1 MKVAMYPFGREAETS
16 LRDLFEYFKRCL
28 RHGEWELANACVPQL
43 VNSTDGL
50 SENLQSIIKAI
61 VCHPYNLKWESVGS
75 PHKLAWFWLQ
85 VLEKWTEEQVPL
97 NVRRELE
104 FLLLLEELGSESI
117 SPTVLKE
124 LHRAFLD
131 TQSEKK
137 APQGSKTTNA
147 TVESSLRTLLEKKK
161 PRLALSLTQFLQDES
176 CTDDHALQNTF
187 IQHLV
192 KVLGKPE
199 RRLEKV
205 GEWVEEIYAVLSV
218 MPWSSGKSGGQLEA
232 LCEALWAARDQPL
245 KEERI
250 LSSLLRPRCDAL
262 VSVYCAAALRLQR
275 DHLLRSAP
283 DTQVDLP
290 EAEKL
295 ALSLCCHK
303 DRPSIWKTIYF
314 ECLSSGKHFL
324 EQVLVTALD
333 LIKHEEFSQ
342 LKDLLRLEFQP
353 LSRLLLLLGWTQCR
367 SLSAAQTLLSVL
379 HREQAPAND
388 SVLQEFSDLLSS
400 QLDILEW
407 CKNNNPGIPMEALL
421 AQLHTLDNHS
431 ALYILHS
438 LTPLAQF
445 EERKILDLLQQ
456 LPNSTG
462 KDDTEVVSNLSSGVQ
477 RNKVLFQGFCAMKYA
492 VYALCVNAHK
502 YSNCTECEPMQQLYE
517 AEMDQT
523 KSPTSSEGC
532 HVLSQHYLSECQLY
546 LEAVPAMFRLEL
558 LENIFSLLF
567 LSTADFSQQI
577 QKDTSWNQNTGNVT
591 QSELSPDTR
600 NTSIESGPE
609 AETDET
615 EYSRTEAQKLR
626 SSSSS
631 EAHRGHLELGHYI
644 QGCRGFLSDVAA
656 MTGFL
661 KLLKEGLEGMCL
673 LGQEGQEAGRALL
686 REAGA
691 AENLGCSVTAETF
704 GPRLQRLSK
713 RTAEAQWRLQI
724 ITSNQSSGSG
734 SESPLQRAAVSSP
747 VTSLGR
753 SKSSSLRRR
762 KRPGRQTSVEK
773 HNGEVSTSASDGG
786 GGTGCVDLE
795 VCPCGGPHSW
805 LVPAMLSPPESLLMS
820 CIHRGNFME
829 AHQVSLVFDLE
840 ASACCGEL
848 VFMERYKEVLVEL
861 DRVEQKIESQSRS
874 SSSSSSE
881 GLGTAAVSATGRSR
895 LGSSGLSTLQ
905 AIGSAAAAGVAFYS
919 ISDIADRLLS
929 TPAHPMPSL
938 EDGYW
943 LSRCTSDPSGL
954 LYTLLEE
961 LSPAAMAAFDL
972 ACCHCQLWKTSR
984 QLLDTAERRLNS
996 SLEARGVRVDPKVP
1010 HSEGICGFPM
1020 VLQHINKI
1028 LNHSPTN
1035 KSSVKT
1041 AVGEDQVFTSPF
1053 GCCIQEVLLCCYPD
1067 LSEESIA
1074 ARLNLAQ
1081 RLETILHTLSTATDG
1096 TEGTVG
1102 SALLAQLVEQA
1113 SLKQSELDAHPVRSS
1128 MKQLLRS
1135 LDQLCPFEPDG
1146 DLARPDYVR
1155 SFLDY
1160 VNTLASV
1167 LVRSLGSEDQS
1178 GEVKLGNP
1186 LLVLLQSPFQLLSYL
1201 LFDRQVSPDRVLS
1214 LLRQD
1219 GLRLSVQ
1226 QVIVQ
1231 RCCETLPVWI
1241 SCPADDGD
1249 SNPAKKDDGVFSVAS
1264 LSVLLQQHAQEH
1276 VSTLGITEPRS
1287 EPSSESEDSGEDN
1300 SNAATNLSTS
1310 PPSHSSSSSSSASSS
1325 FSSSFLLTPSALSFL
1340 KSRSPFLATLACLS
1354 ACKGE
1359 IARTQP
1365 SGWSGYFRSSR
1376 KEVALDG
1383 EQISR
1388 EADNL
1393 LKEFPILR
1401 AYLHTMAE
1409 PLLDAQLSESEEGA
1423 SAGLGAVVCGKSV
1436 VSLLLSGP
1444 QDEVAQAV
1452 AAGAFQKALTSR
1464 DLSRALS
1471 LLELYGQGCSQE
1483 GALRDR
1489 LLACAALEDG
1499 DDGIGQLFRVQD
1511 ANLRARVALQALER
1525 WPLSACLELLEFC
1538 LHDLST
1544 DASLRTDLEL
1554 KKKELDIYYRMLNL
1568 EPPFPWA
1575 TWQELRAESKTNSES
1590 MLSVM
1595 VEAKEF
1601 ALCAQWVELYPV
1613 SEQLRLQL
1621 QTEQLLHLLEKGQ
1634 TDEAFQLLE
1643 DLSDFVVGLDICE
1656 RALDRRPGLAACH
1669 FLADYLTLHFQRQ
1682 VSPARRRHIHALHL
1696 GSKVLL
1702 TLPPAAR
1709 QEYFPLLTE
1718 PMLMLEQLL
1727 MNLKVDWVEVAVRT
1741 LRSLLVGQEAGF
1753 GAEDIDKLLENYACK
1768 ALDFPCVPREM
1779 SRSDSVISLQDSL
1792 MQCPA
1797 QDGGSL
1803 SFSRIE
1809 SPATSAGSSPTH
1821 TSSNS
1826 TDRETDRSSVE
1837 RKRSSSAK
1845 FQPPEQTPGRKD
1857 WVPDTKQDVC
1867 MVCRRERF
1875 TMFNR
1880 RHHCRRC
1887 GRLVCHSCSEHKMS
1901 IEGCPGDEDVRVCD
1915 QCYAYFHPDS
1925 DDELEPAE
1933 VAGSPVV
1940 TEEALD
1946 GMLHLPEVVQRQ
1958 IKLSTNAA
1966 ENQLLKSEFYYE
1978 QAPSSYLCVAILS
1991 LHNDQAACGH
2001 QLISHCRSL
2010 SRKLTNPEVD
2020 ACLLTDI
2027 MRQLLFSAKM
2037 MFVKVSRSQDL
2048 ALCDSYISKV
2058 DVLKI
2063 LVKANYKY
2071 IPSLD
2076 DILETSAVTRL
2087 RNQLLEAEHYQL
2099 AVEVSTKSGL
2109 DPGGVWQA
2117 WGMASLKAGNLSGAR
2132 EKFARFLK
2140 APVDRNQL
2148 NQGSLLLQ
2156 EVVTHLETTVQP
2168 GLATSPGEDILA
2180 SLREL
2185 EEALC
2190 EAGPV
2195 DRPEGQTQR
2204 SNLHQECLY
2213 YLNTYG
2219 THMALISFYMRHDCM
2234 TEALTYVLNKECP
2247 DEVFLEGVL
2256 QPSLERG
2263 RLGMLQSILEKLDP
2277 GLETCSRYLI
2287 ASCQFLQRRG
2297 YYNTLYQLQQ
2307 FMMDQVR
2314 AAMTCIRFF
2323 THGASSYLQLG
2334 EQQRWLVRAKEHLRT
2349 YLQEQQGRG
2358 AGRKR
2363 SQVNSFRKLMSSS
2376 DVSRH
2381 MNTIELQL
2389 EVTRFLH
2396 RCETAASSKAPKT
2409 STPSPKSSASSSPPT
2424 LFGGS
2429 PVKVEVA
2436 CKVMLGGKNIEE
2448 GFGIAYRVIQ
2458 DFQLEAQA
2466 VYERAGQRLVHQRQ
2480 YGAVRQLLKCV
2491 GESGTATKND
2501 CDALILSCV
2510 SVADKGPA
2518 DAKELE
2524 GLILETKSTESK
2536 IKAYLLCSKLR
2547 PAYLLAVKL
2556 EPSRAGP
2563 LVQEVLQAAEGAQDS
2578 VMQNICRQ
2586 WLSEH
2591 HNKSSQQRPAR
2602 PNAR

>member
-1 MKVAMYPFGREAETS
+1 MHPFGCEAETS
-16 LRDLFEYFKRCL
+16 LQDLFEYFKRCL
-28 RHGEWELANACVPQL
+28 QHGEWELANACVPQL
-43 VNSTDGL
+43 VNSTGGL
-50 SENLQSIIKAI
+50 SENLQDIIKAI
-61 VCHPYNLKWESVGS
+61 VCHPYSLKWQTVGS

-85 VLEKWTEEQVPL
+85 VLEKWTEEQVPP
-97 NVRRELE
+97 NIRRELE
-104 FLLLLEELGSESI
+104 FLLLLEELSSEGI
-117 SPTVLKE
+117 AETVLKE
-124 LHRAFLD
+124 LQHAFLD
-131 TQSEKK
+131 TQSEQKS
-137 APQGSKTTNA
+137 PESPRTTDA
-147 TVESSLRTLLEKKK
+147 AVESCLRTLLEKKK
-161 PRLALSLTQFLQDES
+161 PRLAQTLAHFLQDQS
-176 CTDDHALQNTF
+176 CTEDQTLQHTF
-187 IQHLV
+187 IQHLM
-192 KVLGKPE
+192 KELGKPE
-199 RRLEKV
+199 RRPEKV
-205 GEWVEEIYAVLSV
+205 EEWVEEIYAVLSV
-218 MPWSSGKSGGQLEA
+218 MPWSSHRGGGQLEA
-232 LCEALWAARDQPL
+232 LCEALWAARDGPL
-245 KEERI
+245 REERI

-262 VSVYCAAALRLQR
+262 VSVYCSTALRLQR

-295 ALSLCCHK
+295 ALSLCCHQ

-324 EQVLVTALD
+324 EQVLITALD

-342 LKDLLRLEFQP
+342 LKDLLKLEFQP

-367 SLSAAQTLLSVL
+367 SLSSAQTLLSIL

-388 SVLQEFSDLLSS
+388 SVLQEFSNLLFS
-400 QLDILEW
+400 QLGILEW
-407 CKNNNPGIPMEALL
+407 CKNNNPGISMEALL

-456 LPNSTG
+456 LPNSPGTE
-462 KDDTEVVSNLSSGVQ
+462 DAEVVSSLSSGVQ
-477 RNKVLFQGFCAMKYA
+477 RNMVLFQGFCAMKYA
-492 VYALCVNAHK
+492 IYALCVNAHK
-502 YSNCTECEPMQQLYE
+502 YSNCTECESMQLQQHQLSE
-517 AEMDQT
+517 AEMDQNQT
-523 KSPTSSEGC
+523 STSSEGC
-532 HVLSQHYLSECQLY
+532 HFLFQHYLSECQLY

-567 LSTADFSQQI
+567 LSTTDFAQQI
-577 QKDTSWNQNTGNVT
+577 QKDSIQNMGNAT
-591 QSELSPDTR
+591 QSECSSNAR
-600 NTSIESGPE
+600 NTNEESG
-609 AETDET
+609 TKGKRDET
-615 EYSRTEAQKLR
+615 EQENQKLPPGSPTASHR
-626 SSSSS
+626 S
-631 EAHRGHLELGHYI
+631 HLELGHFI
-644 QGCRGFLSDVAA
+644 QGCRGFLADATA
-656 MTGFL
+656 MAGFL
-661 KLLKEGLEGMCL
+661 KLLKEGLDGMKVEGL
-673 LGQEGQEAGRALL
+673 QEGQEAGTA
-686 REAGA
+686 EA
-691 AENLGCSVTAETF
+691 AENLGCSLTAETF
-704 GPRLQRLSK
+704 GARLQRLSK

-724 ITSNQSSGSG
+724 ITSNQGSGSG
-734 SESPLQRAAVSSP
+734 SESPLPMSAVSCA
-747 VTSLGR
+747 VTPLGR

-762 KRPGRQTSVEK
+762 KRPGRHAIERQTSVEK
-773 HNGEVSTSASDGG
+773 HNGEVSTSTSDGG
-786 GGTGCVDLE
+786 GGAGCVELE
-795 VCPCGGPHSW
+795 VCPCGGPHNW

-820 CIHRGNFME
+820 CIRKGNFME
-829 AHQVSLVFDLE
+829 AHQVSQVFNLE
-840 ASACCGEL
+840 ASTCCGEL

-861 DRVEQKIESQSRS
+861 GKVEQKMESQSMS

-881 GLGTAAVSATGRSR
+881 GLGTAAVSGPGRSR
-895 LGSSGLSTLQ
+895 LGSSGRSTLQ

-929 TPAHPMPSL
+929 TPAQPMPSL
-938 EDGYW
+938 EEGYW
-943 LSRCTSDPSGL
+943 LSCCTSDPSGL

-996 SLEARGVRVDPKVP
+996 SLEARGVRVDSKVP

-1020 VLQHINKI
+1020 VLQQINKI
-1028 LNHSPTN
+1028 LNHSNT

-1041 AVGEDQVFTSPF
+1041 EAVGEDQVSASPF
-1053 GCCIQEVLLCCYPD
+1053 GCCIQEVLLCCHPILNED
-1067 LSEESIA
+1067 GIA
-1074 ARLNLAQ
+1074 ARLSRAQ
-1081 RLETILHTLSTATDG
+1081 RLETTLQILSTATDG
-1096 TEGTVG
+1096 TEGSVG
-1102 SALLAQLVEQA
+1102 SALLTQLVEQA

-1178 GEVKLGNP
+1178 SEVKLGNP
-1186 LLVLLQSPFQLLSYL
+1186 LLVLLQSPFQLLSHL

-1214 LLRQD
+1214 LLQQE

-1241 SCPADDGD
+1241 SCPGHDT
-1249 SNPAKKDDGVFSVAS
+1249 NQAKKDDGVFGVAS

-1276 VSTLGITEPRS
+1276 MPTLGITES
-1287 EPSSESEDSGEDN
+1287 ESDESSESESSADDQTPT
-1300 SNAATNLSTS
+1300 ATNLSTS
-1310 PPSHSSSSSSSASSS
+1310 PPSSSSSSPSS
-1325 FSSSFLLTPSALSFL
+1325 SSSFLLTPSALSFL
-1340 KSRSPFLATLACLS
+1340 KSRSPLLATLACLS
-1354 ACKGE
+1354 VCKGE
-1359 IARTQP
+1359 TARTQS

-1376 KEVALDG
+1376 KEAALDG

-1409 PLLDAQLSESEEGA
+1409 PLLGTLLSEGEDG
-1423 SAGLGAVVCGKSV
+1423 SAGLGAVVCGKPL

-1444 QDEVAQAV
+1444 QEEVSQAV
-1452 AAGAFQKALTSR
+1452 AAEAFQKALSSR
-1464 DLSRALS
+1464 DLGRALS

-1499 DDGIGQLFRVQD
+1499 GEGIGQLFRVQD

-1525 WPLSACLELLEFC
+1525 WPLSSCMELLEFC
-1538 LHDLST
+1538 LNDPST
-1544 DASLRTDLEL
+1544 ETSLRNDLEL
-1554 KKKELDIYYRMLNL
+1554 KKKELDIYHWMLSL
-1568 EPPFPWA
+1568 QPPLPWA
-1575 TWQELRAESKTNSES
+1575 TWQELRTESKTNSES
-1590 MLSVM
+1590 MLSMM

-1601 ALCAQWVELYPV
+1601 ALCAEWVGLYPV
-1613 SEQLRLQL
+1613 SDQLRLQL
-1621 QTEQLLHLLEKGQ
+1621 QTEHLLHLLEKGQ

-1643 DLSDFVVGLDICE
+1643 GLSDFVVGLDVCE

-1669 FLADYLTLHFQRQ
+1669 FLADYLTLHFQRE

-1709 QEYFPLLTE
+1709 QEYFPLLSE
-1718 PMLMLEQLL
+1718 PLLMLEQLL
-1727 MNLKVDWVEVAVRT
+1727 MNLKVDWADVAVRS
-1741 LRSLLVGQEAGF
+1741 LRRLLVGQEAGF
-1753 GAEDIDKLLENYACK
+1753 GAEDIDKLLADYACK
-1768 ALDFPCVPREM
+1768 ALDFSCAPRER
-1779 SRSDSVISLQDSL
+1779 SRSDSVISLQDAL

-1797 QDGGSL
+1797 QDSSSL
-1803 SFSRIE
+1803 SSNRME
-1809 SPATSAGSSPTH
+1809 SPASSGGSTPTH
-1821 TSSNS
+1821 TSSSNS
-1826 TDRETDRSSVE
+1826 TDREKDRSSAG
-1837 RKRSSSAK
+1837 RKRRSAAK
-1845 FQPPEQTPGRKD
+1845 FQPPDQPPARKD
-1857 WVPDTKQDVC
+1857 WVPDTKQLMC
-1867 MVCRRERF
+1867 MVCKRERF

-1887 GRLVCHSCSEHKMS
+1887 GRLVCHACSEHKMPV
-1901 IEGCPGDEDVRVCD
+1901 EGCPGDEVRVCD

-1933 VAGSPVV
+1933 VAGSPVI
-1940 TEEALD
+1940 TQEALD
-1946 GMLHLPEVVQRQ
+1946 GMLHLPEVIQRQ
-1958 IKLSTNAA
+1958 IELSTNSA
-1966 ENQLLKSEFYYE
+1966 ENQLLRSEFYYE
-1978 QAPSSYLCVAILS
+1978 QAPSAYLCVAILS
-1991 LHNDQAACGH
+1991 LHSDQTACGH

-2027 MRQLLFSAKM
+2027 MRQLLFSAKL
-2037 MFVKVSRSQDL
+2037 MFVKVGRNQDL

-2063 LVKANYKY
+2063 LVTANYKY

-2076 DILETSAVTRL
+2076 DILETAAVTRL

-2109 DPGGVWQA
+2109 DPSGVWQA
-2117 WGMASLKAGNLSGAR
+2117 WGIASVKAGNLSGAR

-2140 APVDRNQL
+2140 PPVDRNQL
-2148 NQGSLLLQ
+2148 NLGSLLLQ
-2156 EVVTHLETTVQP
+2156 EVVQHLESTVQP
-2168 GLATSPGEDILA
+2168 THALSRGEDILA
-2180 SLREL
+2180 SLWEL

-2195 DRPEGQTQR
+2195 DRPEGQTQS

-2219 THMALISFYMRHDCM
+2219 THLALISFYMRHDCM
-2234 TEALTYVLNKECP
+2234 TEALTYLLNRECP
-2247 DEVFLEGVL
+2247 DDVFLEGVL

-2263 RLGMLQSILEKLDP
+2263 RLGTLQAIMEKLDP
-2277 GLETCSRYLI
+2277 GLEACSRYLI

-2297 YYNTLYQLQQ
+2297 CFNTLYQIQQ
-2307 FMMDQVR
+2307 FMMDHVR

-2323 THGASSYLQLG
+2323 TYRASSYLQLG
-2334 EQQRWLVRAKEHLRT
+2334 EQKHWLGKAKEHLKT

-2358 AGRKR
+2358 SGRRR
-2363 SQVNSFRKLMSSS
+2363 SQVNSFRKMMSPS

-2389 EVTRFLH
+2389 EVTRFLY
-2396 RCETAASSKAPKT
+2396 RCEAATSSKTPQT
-2409 STPSPKSSASSSPPT
+2409 STPSSKSPGSSSPPT

-2429 PVKVEVA
+2429 PMKVEVA

-2466 VYERAGQRLVHQRQ
+2466 VYERAGQRLVRQRQ

-2510 SVADKGPA
+2510 SIADKGPA

-2524 GLILETKSTESK
+2524 SLILETKSTETK
-2536 IKAYLLCSKLR
+2536 IKAYLLCRKLR

-2563 LVQEVLQAAEGAQDS
+2563 LVQDVLQAAEAAQDS
-2578 VMQNICRQ
+2578 VMQNICSQ

-2591 HNKSSQQRPAR
+2591 NSKSSQQRQGR

>member
-1 MKVAMYPFGREAETS
+1 MQVDMHPFGREAETF
-16 LRDLFEYFKRCL
+16 LQDLFEYFKRCL
-28 RHGEWELANACVPQL
+28 RYGEWELANACVPQL
-43 VNSTDGL
+43 VRSTGGL
-50 SENLQSIIKAI
+50 SEKLRNIIKAI
-61 VCHPYNLKWESVGS
+61 IFHPYKLQWESVGS

-97 NVRRELE
+97 DVRRELE

-117 SPTVLKE
+117 ADNVLKE
-124 LHRAFLD
+124 LHQAFLE
-131 TQSEKK
+131 TQSTE
-137 APQGSKTTNA
+137 GSRRTDPA
-147 TVESSLRTLLEKKK
+147 VESCLRTLLEKKK
-161 PRLALSLTQFLQDES
+161 PRLAQTLTHFLQDES
-176 CTDDHALQNTF
+176 CTEDHTLEHTF
-187 IQHLV
+187 IQHLI
-192 KVLGKPE
+192 KALAKPE
-199 RRLEKV
+199 RTPEKV
-205 GEWVEEIYAVLSV
+205 EEWVEEIYAVLSV
-218 MPWSSGKSGGQLEA
+218 MPWSSGRSDGQLEA
-232 LCEALWAARDQPL
+232 LCEALWAARNKPL

-262 VSVYCAAALRLQR
+262 VTVYCSAALRLQR

-342 LKDLLRLEFQP
+342 LKDLVRLEFQP
-353 LSRLLLLLGWTQCR
+353 LSRLLLLLRWTECR
-367 SLSAAQTLLSVL
+367 SLSSAQMLLSIL
-379 HREQAPAND
+379 HQHQPPAND

-400 QLDILEW
+400 QLGILEW
-407 CKNNNPGIPMEALL
+407 CKNNNPEISMDALL

-445 EERKILDLLQQ
+445 EEHKILALLQQ
-456 LPNSTG
+456 LPNPAG
-462 KDDTEVVSNLSSGVQ
+462 TEDAEVSSGVQ
-477 RNKVLFQGFCAMKYA
+477 RNIVLFQGFCAIKYA

-502 YSNCTECEPMQQLYE
+502 YSKCTECEPMKQQQHLPSE
-517 AEMDQT
+517 ADMEKNT
-523 KSPTSSEGC
+523 TSSEGC
-532 HVLSQHYLSECQLY
+532 HLAFQHYLSECQLY

-558 LENIFSLLF
+558 LEDIFSLLF
-567 LSTADFSQQI
+567 LSTADFSLQI
-577 QKDTSWNQNTGNVT
+577 PKEE
-591 QSELSPDTR
+591 ELLLDAR
-600 NTSIESGPE
+600 NTSEGSGTE
-609 AETDET
+609 AQTDET
-615 EYSRTEAQKLR
+615 EYCRKENWKLR
-626 SSSSS
+626 SSSPSA
-631 EAHRGHLELGHYI
+631 AHPSHLELGHFI
-644 QGCRGFLSDVAA
+644 RGCRGFLSDVTA
-656 MTGFL
+656 MMGFL
-661 KLLKEGLEGMCL
+661 KLLKEGLEGMRV
-673 LGQEGQEAGRALL
+673 LGHEGQEAGRALL
-686 REAGA
+686 REAEA
-691 AENLGCSVTAETF
+691 AGNLGCSVTAETF

-724 ITSNQSSGSG
+724 ITSNQSSGSA
-734 SESPLQRAAVSSP
+734 SENPPRMTAVSSP
-747 VTSLGR
+747 VTTLGR

-762 KRPGRQTSVEK
+762 KRPGRHAAERQTSVEK
-773 HNGEVSTSASDGG
+773 HSGEVSTSASDGG
-786 GGTGCVDLE
+786 GGTGCVELE
-795 VCPCGGPHSW
+795 VCPCGGPHTW

-820 CIHRGNFME
+820 CVRQGNFME
-829 AHQVSLVFDLE
+829 AHQVSLVFDLQLS
-840 ASACCGEL
+840 ASFGEL

-861 DRVEQKIESQSRS
+861 GRVEQKMQSQSRT

-881 GLGTAAVSATGRSR
+881 GLAPAAVPVAGRSR

-929 TPAHPMPSL
+929 TPSHPMPSL

-943 LSRCTSDPSGL
+943 LSRCTSDPPGL
-954 LYTLLEE
+954 LHTLLQE

-984 QLLDTAERRLNS
+984 QLLDTAERRLGS

-1020 VLQHINKI
+1020 ILQQISKI
-1028 LNHSPTN
+1028 LNHSST

-1041 AVGEDQVFTSPF
+1041 EAVGDDQAPISPFQQPF
-1053 GCCIQEVLLCCYPD
+1053 GCCIQEVLLCCYPT

-1074 ARLNLAQ
+1074 ARLGLCQ
-1081 RLETILHTLSTATDG
+1081 RLEATLHVLSTATDA
-1096 TEGTVG
+1096 TEGGVG
-1102 SALLAQLVEQA
+1102 SVLLAQLVEQA
-1113 SLKQSELDAHPVRSS
+1113 SLKQSELETHPVRSS

-1146 DLARPDYVR
+1146 ELARPDYAR

-1178 GEVKLGNP
+1178 GDVKLGNP
-1186 LLVLLQSPFQLLSYL
+1186 LLVLLQAPFQLLSYL

-1214 LLRQD
+1214 LLQQE

-1241 SCPADDGD
+1241 SCPADDSD
-1249 SNPAKKDDGVFSVAS
+1249 SNEAKNDGGVFAVAS
-1264 LSVLLQQHAQEH
+1264 LSALLQQHAQEH
-1276 VSTLGITEPRS
+1276 VSTLGITEPRP
-1287 EPSSESEDSGEDN
+1287 ELSSESEDSAEDN
-1300 SNAATNLSTS
+1300 SQSPTILSTS
-1310 PPSHSSSSSSSASSS
+1310 PPSHSASSPPS
-1325 FSSSFLLTPSALSFL
+1325 TSSFLLTPSAVSFL
-1340 KSRSPFLATLACLS
+1340 KSRSPLLATLACLS

-1359 IARTQP
+1359 IARSQT

-1376 KEVALDG
+1376 REVSLDG

-1409 PLLDAQLSESEEGA
+1409 PLLGALSGEGDEA
-1423 SAGLGAVVCGKSV
+1423 SVGLGAVVCGKRLV
-1436 VSLLLSGP
+1436 RLLLSGP

-1452 AAGAFQKALTSR
+1452 AAEAFQKALSSG
-1464 DLSRALS
+1464 DLSRALA

-1483 GALRDR
+1483 GDLRDR

-1538 LHDLST
+1538 LSEPST

-1554 KKKELDIYYRMLNL
+1554 KKKELDIYHRMLNL
-1568 EPPFPWA
+1568 QPPFPWA
-1575 TWQELRAESKTNSES
+1575 TWQELRTESKTNSEA
-1590 MLSVM
+1590 MLCRM

-1601 ALCAQWVELYPV
+1601 ALCVQWVELYPV
-1613 SEQLRLQL
+1613 SNRLRLKL
-1621 QTEQLLHLLEKGQ
+1621 QTEQLLYLLEQGQ

-1643 DLSDFVVGLDICE
+1643 GLSDCGVGLDVCE

-1669 FLADYLTLHFQRQ
+1669 FLADYLTLHFQSQ

-1709 QEYFPLLTE
+1709 QEYFPLLSE
-1718 PMLMLEQLL
+1718 PLLMLEQLL
-1727 MNLKVDWVEVAVRT
+1727 MNLKVDWADVAVRT

-1753 GAEDIDKLLENYACK
+1753 AAEDIDKLLADYACK
-1768 ALDFPCVPREM
+1768 ALDFPCAPREM
-1779 SRSDSVISLQDSL
+1779 SRSDSVISLQDL
-1792 MQCPA
+1792 LTAA
-1797 QDGGSL
+1797 QDSCPM
-1803 SFSRIE
+1803 SPCRNE
-1809 SPATSAGSSPTH
+1809 SPATSAGSTPTH
-1821 TSSNS
+1821 TSSSNS
-1826 TDRETDRSSVE
+1826 ADRENDRSSAG
-1837 RKRSSSAK
+1837 KRRRSSAK
-1845 FQPPEQTPGRKD
+1845 FQPPDRPPARKD

-1867 MVCRRERF
+1867 MICRRERF

-1887 GRLVCHSCSEHKMS
+1887 GRLVCQSCSEHKMS
-1901 IEGCPGDEDVRVCD
+1901 VEGCPGDEEVRVCNE
-1915 QCYAYFHPDS
+1915 CYAYFHPDS
-1925 DDELEPAE
+1925 DDEQEPSEAT
-1933 VAGSPVV
+1933 GSTVV

-1958 IKLSTNAA
+1958 IRLSPNHT
-1966 ENQLLKSEFYYE
+1966 ENQLLRTEFYYE
-1978 QAPSSYLCVAILS
+1978 QAPSAYLCVAILS
-1991 LHNDQAACGH
+1991 LHDDQTACGH
-2001 QLISHCRSL
+2001 RLIVHCRSL

-2037 MFVKVSRSQDL
+2037 MFVKVGRSHEL

-2063 LVKANYKY
+2063 LVTANYKY

-2076 DILETSAVTRL
+2076 DILESSAVTRL
-2087 RNQLLEAEHYQL
+2087 RNQLLEGEHYQL

-2109 DPGGVWQA
+2109 DPCGVWQA
-2117 WGMASLKAGNLSGAR
+2117 WGMASLKAGDLSGAR

-2140 APVDRNQL
+2140 PPLDRNQL
-2148 NQGSLLLQ
+2148 NLGPLLLQ
-2156 EVVTHLETTVQP
+2156 EVVQHLETTVQP
-2168 GLATSPGEDILA
+2168 GVATSSGEDVLA

-2185 EEALC
+2185 EEALS

-2195 DRPEGQTQR
+2195 DRPEGQTLR
-2204 SNLHQECLY
+2204 SSLHQECLY

-2219 THMALISFYMRHDCM
+2219 THMALICFYMRHDCT
-2234 TEALTYVLNKECP
+2234 TEALTYLLNKECP
-2247 DEVFLEGVL
+2247 DEVFLEAVL

-2263 RLGMLQSILEKLDP
+2263 RLGMLQGILEKLDP
-2277 GLETCSRYLI
+2277 GLETSSRYLI

-2334 EQQRWLVRAKEHLRT
+2334 EHNRWLVRAKEHLRT

-2358 AGRKR
+2358 AGKR
-2363 SQVNSFRKLMSSS
+2363 RAPVNSFRKMMSST

-2389 EVTRFLH
+2389 EVTRFLQ
-2396 RCETAASSKAPKT
+2396 RCEAASSSKATQNST
-2409 STPSPKSSASSSPPT
+2409 STSGSSAPPT

-2429 PVKVEVA
+2429 PMKVEVA

-2466 VYERAGQRLVHQRQ
+2466 VYVRAGQRLIRQRQ

-2510 SVADKGPA
+2510 AIADKGPA

-2524 GLILETKSTESK
+2524 GLILEVKSTESK
-2536 IKAYLLCSKLR
+2536 IKAYLLCGKLR

-2563 LVQEVLQAAEGAQDS
+2563 LVQDVLQAADGAQDS
-2578 VMQNICRQ
+2578 VMQNICAQ

-2591 HNKSSQQRPAR
+2591 DGKASQQRQGR